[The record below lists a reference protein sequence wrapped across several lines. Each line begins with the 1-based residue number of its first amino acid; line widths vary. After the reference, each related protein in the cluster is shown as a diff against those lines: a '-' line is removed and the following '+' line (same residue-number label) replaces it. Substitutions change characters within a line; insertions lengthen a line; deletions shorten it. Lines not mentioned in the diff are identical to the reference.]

1 MPSADFYTVIA
12 SPLDETQ
19 LQATVQISP
28 AIAHPSSRLCASDL
42 RHRVPDTHGTSQ
54 MFACSSRS
62 AASIRFLFVA
72 PALCLKLPPPRTPLP
87 SANTSRVGRVE
98 DCHLQVN
105 APCRAHKQKR
115 RHPSPLFALL
125 ARAANALEPANSSAN
140 VLIGQCVLP
149 RVDMLRRSISALRSR
164 SAR

>member
-1 MPSADFYTVIA
+1 M
-12 SPLDETQ
+12 
-19 LQATVQISP
+19 
-28 AIAHPSSRLCASDL
+28 
-42 RHRVPDTHGTSQ
+42 
-54 MFACSSRS
+54 
-62 AASIRFLFVA
+62 
-72 PALCLKLPPPRTPLP
+72 TPLP
-87 SANTSRVGRVE
+87 SANTSRVGCVE

-149 RVDMLRRSISALRSR
+149 RVDDAAQVNFGTKVTQRPLSLTWSHRPSRSTEFVYGLVNLRDDGVGIHTAALATQPLRQRSGERYSISGLLATEFGRFMNRSNFVYGLF
-164 SAR
+164 SGW